1 MSSVE
6 LEPTRSLPGR
16 EISRALPLDVTALT
30 HDRLEALLADHA
42 GPAFLER
49 KAGRTALFL
58 R

>member
-6 LEPTRSLPGR
+6 LGSTPSPSRVLPV
-16 EISRALPLDVTALT
+16 DVTALT
-30 HDRLEALLADHA
+30 YDRLEALMADHA